1 MRNPRPACP
10 NMRCVNNRNPPR
22 GFYIKRGYRR
32 TKHDRQPVPRY
43 QCRTCDTT
51 FSATQGKPIRQQH
64 RPELNRKIFALA
76 VSGVSMRRME
86 TLLGVSKRTV
96 ARKIEAL
103 AKQAEAQHRLFL
115 EDPAN
120 RTAYVMLDDL
130 ETFIHSKYRQVS
142 VPVIVRVKTGHI
154 LAFDVCRIPSSSV
167 IGGAGVLP
175 PPPGIQPFAWM
186 VNERPGKVPSALV
199 ATKHLLKPGAT
210 IATDGESSYAKW
222 IARSLP
228 GVKHQVLHSP
238 RNTSLGRAKRKASGE
253 PREHDPL
260 FAINV
265 LFAKMRNDLP
275 RLARKT
281 WTTSKSLNG
290 LRQHLWLYVA
300 WTNGYRL
307 R

>member
-1 MRNPRPACP
+1 MRNPRPTCP
-10 NMRCVNNRNPPR
+10 NPHCVNHRDAPR

-43 QCRTCDTT
+43 QCRACGTI
-51 FSATQGKPIRQQH
+51 FSATQGKPTRQQH
-64 RPELNRKIFALA
+64 RPALNRKIFALA
-76 VSGVSMRRME
+76 VSGVSMRRMQ

-96 ARKIEAL
+96 ARKIDAL
-103 AKQAEAQHRLFL
+103 AKQAEALHQAFMA
-115 EDPAN
+115 DPAN

-142 VPVIVRVKTGHI
+142 VPVVVRVKTGHI
-154 LAFDVCRIPSSSV
+154 LAFEVCRIPSSSP
-167 IGGAGVLP
+167 IGGAGVLL
-175 PPPGIQPFAWM
+175 PPPGVPRDTWI
-186 VNERPGKVPSALV
+186 VNDRPRLVPAAL
-199 ATKHLLKPGAT
+199 AAARPLLKPGAP

-222 IARSLP
+222 IRQTLP
-228 GVKHQVLHSP
+228 GVTHHVLHSP

-300 WTNGYRL
+300 WTNGYRVK
-307 R
+307 